1 MSFLALADN
10 LNRLHG
16 VQYFRMTIRLRMVI
30 PDYQTRVGIGR
41 VRIRDFFIFR
51 TIVSRAAPVFRRNR
65 PEAGADSQKIK
76 NPGYLARLGVDVFF
90 GAYHSWGSDFKNT
103 IQEDDL
109 LWSPSCFR

>member
-1 MSFLALADN
+1 MMVSMSFLALADN

-51 TIVSRAAPVFRRNR
+51 PIVSRAAPVFRRNR

-76 NPGYLARLGVDVFF
+76 NPHQHPHQPGRLD
-90 GAYHSWGSDFKNT
+90 GAVSF
-103 IQEDDL
+103 
-109 LWSPSCFR
+109 